1 MTNYASVRDIP
12 LKDKVVLIRAD
23 MNVPLQGGK
32 ISDDS
37 RIQASMP
44 TIRYALEEGAA
55 VILMTHLGR
64 PKEGQYQKDLDV
76 TPIAQRLS
84 KLLKQEVLVVQD
96 WQKMMPALRPGQV
109 VLLQNVRFNIGE
121 KENDAALGAAYAS
134 LADIFVND
142 AFGTAHRAEASTHA
156 VAQQSE
162 IAVAGLLL
170 DNELKQ
176 LARAL
181 VNPKKP
187 VLAIVG
193 GSKVSTKLSILKKLG
208 SFTDYLIVGGGIA
221 NTFLL
226 AEGKNIGASLA
237 EKNLVSEALAV
248 KETLRQHNGEVL
260 LPIDV
265 VVAKEI
271 RADAITEIK
280 SVEEVGENDLILDIG
295 PKTREK
301 FSEVIQKVQTLIWN
315 GPVGV
320 FELPPFAGG
329 TRALSEATAKS
340 NAFSI
345 AGGGDTLAAIK
356 AFAVGDSIDYISTGG
371 GAFLEYLQGIPLPAV
386 QALIDTNNRQIAYK

>member
-1 MTNYASVRDIP
+1 MTNYASIRDIP

-23 MNVPLQGGK
+23 MNVPLHEGK

-37 RIQASMP
+37 RIQASLP
-44 TIRYALEEGAA
+44 TVRYALKEGAA

-64 PKEGQYQKDLDV
+64 PKEGRYEKDLDGA
-76 TPIAQRLS
+76 PIAQRLS
-84 KLLKQEVLVVQD
+84 ELLKQEVLVVQD
-96 WQKMMPALRPGQV
+96 WQSTSLSLPPGQV
-109 VLLQNVRFNIGE
+109 VLLQNVRFNPGE
-121 KENDAALGAAYAS
+121 KENDSTLGAAYAA

-142 AFGTAHRAEASTHA
+142 AFGTAHRSEASTHA
-156 VAQQSE
+156 VAQHAK

-170 DNELKQ
+170 DSELKQ

-181 VNPKKP
+181 DDPKKP

-208 SFTDYLIVGGGIA
+208 SLTDYLIVGGGIA

-226 AEGKNIGASLA
+226 AEGKKIGASLA

-248 KETLRQHNGEVL
+248 KEALHAQKGEVL
-260 LPIDV
+260 LPVDV

-271 RADAITEIK
+271 KADATIEIK
-280 SVEEVGENDLILDIG
+280 SVKEVGENDLILDIG

-301 FSEVIQKVQTLIWN
+301 FAKVIEKVKTLIWN
-315 GPVGV
+315 GPVGM
-320 FELPPFAGG
+320 FELPPFAEG
-329 TRALSEATAKS
+329 TRALSQAIAKS
-340 NAFSI
+340 NAFTI

-356 AFAVGDSIDYISTGG
+356 IFAVGGSIDYISTGG
-371 GAFLEYLQGIPLPAV
+371 GAFLEYLQGHPLPAV
-386 QALIDTNNRQIAYK
+386 QALIEARDRHNDL